1 MDPPLGHTQAAE
13 YDILLRHPHA
23 RPAPVHTGLQHHG
36 LAAAG
41 GNPLLR
47 VAVTGSNHPAGVG
60 VKGFDMVIVGSL
72 DSERRMA
79 RVNYRHPGAG
89 RDRVAVDPGTGVVAA
104 GRRDLVGS
112 SHLGRV
118 LVDLAEHR
126 QGQNHRAAAAAAVAV
141 EVSRGPAVG
150 RQGVEGNRSSRFQTL
165 SKVYRGK
172 IVLFDGERGTGVYS
186 S

>member
-1 MDPPLGHTQAAE
+1 
-13 YDILLRHPHA
+13 
-23 RPAPVHTGLQHHG
+23 
-36 LAAAG
+36 
-41 GNPLLR
+41 LLR

-60 VKGFDMVIVGSL
+60 VEGFGMVIVGSL
-72 DSERRMA
+72 DLERRMA
-79 RVNYRHPGAG
+79 RVNYRHPGAE
-89 RDRVAVDPGTGVVAA
+89 RDRVAADPGTGIVAA
-104 GRRDLVGS
+104 DRRDLVGS

-126 QGQNHRAAAAAAVAV
+126 QGQNHRVAAAVAVAVAV

-150 RQGVEGNRSSRFQTL
+150 RQGVERNRSTRFQTL
-165 SKVYRGK
+165 SKVYRGR